1 MHWSIYL
8 ALKHLFPSGRK
19 FTFFTAMSIVGVA
32 LGVAVLVVV
41 LSVMNGFQAE
51 IRRNLIRIQG
61 EIRVECPGLVEDLA
75 EFERKMR
82 TFSEIEAVAPYGCGI
97 VMLIHNGQPAFPLA
111 KGITEDE
118 AKVTGIGELLK
129 FCSLEDLDRDRIIL
143 GEQLAMQLG
152 IRLGDRVELYSP
164 LALESL
170 QNEEIIFP
178 REVEVMGF
186 FEADGYD
193 KNAFLCSLERM
204 QDLYALGEGAHGFT
218 IRVKPGYSVEKF
230 AEKLQAQLG
239 SEYRVTDWIH
249 GNSEL
254 LFALRWE
261 KTMMLFVLLFILL
274 VASFSIS
281 SMLITN
287 VVRRT
292 REIGVIIAIGGN
304 RRGIARCF
312 CLQGFFVGI
321 CGTFLGI
328 LSGVG
333 VLYFRDGI
341 MSIVDRVLTGNDAQN
356 YLSQFTHLPVEY
368 AVGDFIFIG
377 LFSVIIC
384 IFSGILPGLKAARI
398 HPANALR
405 YEF

>member
-1 MHWSIYL
+1 MQWFTHL
-8 ALKHLFPSGRK
+8 ALKNLFPSGRK
-19 FTFFTAMSIVGVA
+19 ITFFTAMSIIGVT
-32 LGVAVLVVV
+32 LGVAVLVIV
-41 LSVMNGFQAE
+41 LSVMNGFQVE

-61 EIRVECPGLVEDLA
+61 EIRVEHSGLVEDLGA
-75 EFERKMR
+75 FEKKMQ
-82 TFSEIEAVAPYGCGI
+82 TFNEIEAIAPYGCGV
-97 VMLIHNGQPAFPLA
+97 VMLIYDGRPAFPLA
-111 KGITEDE
+111 KGITENE
-118 AKVTGIGELLK
+118 AKVTGIGESLK
-129 FCSLEDLDRDRIIL
+129 FCSLENLDSDRIIL

-152 IRLGDRVELYSP
+152 IHLGDRVELYSP

-170 QNEEIIFP
+170 QREEIIFP
-178 REVEVMGF
+178 REVEVVGF

-218 IRVKPGYSVEKF
+218 IRVKPEYSVEKF
-230 AEKLQAQLG
+230 DKKLQAQLG
-239 SEYRVTDWIH
+239 SEYRVTYWIH
-249 GNSEL
+249 GNGEL

-261 KTMMLFVLLFILL
+261 KTMMFFVLLFILL

-292 REIGVIIAIGGN
+292 REIGVIIAMGGN
-304 RRGIARCF
+304 RWGIARCF

-328 LSGVG
+328 LGGMG
-333 VLYFRDGI
+333 VLYYRDGI
-341 MSIVDRVLTGNDAQN
+341 MSIVDRVLTGNNAQN
-356 YLSQFTHLPVEY
+356 YLSQFTHLPVAY
-368 AVGDFIFIG
+368 AMGDFIFIG
-377 LFSVIIC
+377 LFSVIMC
-384 IFSGILPGLKAARI
+384 IFSGIIPGLKAARI

-405 YEF
+405 YE